1 MPAMITHYLLARRLL
16 PLSGFPKMPR
26 QDAFLLGAQGPDILY
41 FHRAFPWQRGQKGF
55 GIGNAL
61 HEVCPSELVDTLAKL
76 VIETPGDDLDVVYS
90 YTLGFLSHYAVD
102 RMIHPYVCYWQDQMM
117 KDEPTFA
124 KTSNPYHYR
133 IESAL
138 DTLLLKYDRGEYV
151 SAFQL
156 SSLIPKKD
164 PERDGAIARFY
175 QRLLSAM
182 IGVPVSEKTLVHM
195 TEDMRKAMM
204 IMTDCTELKGKGLR
218 FFERLTGSGANYS
231 TLLRTKEIDRYDYAN
246 LQHRMWLKDLATVS
260 KQDFYELCDETV
272 AFAAALINGFVEEK
286 SGMELTDDINFAGC
300 RYLKDIPMATTD
312 GDIGE
317 DAAEDVLE
325 DLSDDIIADLP
336 DNVAEVFL
344 EDFVGDIDNDTTED
358 L

>member
-55 GIGNAL
+55 PHGNAL
-61 HEVCPSELVDTLAKL
+61 HEVCPSELVDTLSQL

-90 YTLGFLSHYAVD
+90 YVLGFLSHYAAD

-124 KTSNPYHYR
+124 KTANPYHYR

-138 DTLLLKYDRGEYV
+138 DTLLLKHDRGEYV

-156 SSLIPKKD
+156 ASLIPKKD
-164 PERDGAIARFY
+164 AERDGAIARFY
-175 QRLLSAM
+175 QRLLLSVL
-182 IGVPVSEKTLVHM
+182 GVSVPEKTLVHI
-195 TEDMRKAMM
+195 TEDMRKAMLM
-204 IMTDCTELKGKGLR
+204 MTDCTELKGKAIR
-218 FFERLTGSGANYS
+218 FWERLTKSGANYS

-272 AFAAALINGFVEEK
+272 TFAATLIGGFVEEK
-286 SGMELTDDINFAGC
+286 SGKELTDDIDFAGC
-300 RYLKDIPMATTD
+300 RFLKDIVSENAEDDITEEPVNDAILEEGAT
-312 GDIGE
+312 E
-317 DAAEDVLE
+317 DAAF
-325 DLSDDIIADLP
+325 DI
-336 DNVAEVFL
+336 
-344 EDFVGDIDNDTTED
+344 
-358 L
+358 